1 MSALSGRRLA
11 MYVFLCAVW
20 GSTWLAIKIG
30 LRDLPPL
37 RFAGVRMALACL
49 FLTPFAA
56 WRSTSSPPAGLRGAD
71 RAWVAWSGFLQI
83 GVAYAC
89 IFLAEERI
97 DSGLSALLFATFPI
111 FVGVFGHFMLA
122 DEPFT
127 RRAMLSALL
136 GIAGVAVVQGRALV
150 DAVATAE
157 SRSLAIGGGLILLSA
172 ISAAYANI
180 VNKKHLPRVS
190 PFHNVWGQ
198 TLTGASA
205 LLLAAAAFERG
216 LPSRW
221 TPSAIGAVLYL
232 AIIGTALPFAGLFWL
247 LRRVPVAVIGTIPV
261 VDTVIAIVLGNLV
274 LGETVS
280 PRIVGGGALI
290 LLGVLLAAIPA
301 PAAEIIGRKSEAR
314 GA

>member
-1 MSALSGRRLA
+1 

-37 RFAGVRMALACL
+37 RFAGVRMALACV

-56 WRSTSSPPAGLRGAD
+56 WKAGPAAAAGPAARRTAD

-111 FVGVFGHFMLA
+111 FVGIFGHFLLPE
-122 DEPFT
+122 EPFT

-136 GIAGVAVVQGRALV
+136 GLVGVAVVQGRALV

-157 SRSLAIGGGLILLSA
+157 SRSLAVGGALILASA
-172 ISAAYANI
+172 IAAAYANI

-190 PFHNVWGQ
+190 PFRNVWGQ
-198 TLTGASA
+198 TLTGSAA

-216 LPSRW
+216 APARW

-232 AIIGTALPFAGLFWL
+232 AIVGTALPFVGLFWL

-261 VDTVIAIVLGNLV
+261 VDTVIAVVLGNVV
-274 LGETVS
+274 LGETLS
-280 PRIVGGGALI
+280 PRILGGGALI

-301 PAAEIIGRKSEAR
+301 AAPTARKSAAR
-314 GA
+314 AASDSPTR

>member
-56 WRSTSSPPAGLRGAD
+56 WRSGPDGNAGVLRGSD

-111 FVGVFGHFMLA
+111 FVGVFGHFMLP

-136 GIAGVAVVQGRALV
+136 GLAGVAVVQGRALV
-150 DAVATAE
+150 DAVSTAE
-157 SRSLAIGGGLILLSA
+157 SKSLAVGGAFILASA
-172 ISAAYANI
+172 IAAAYANI

-190 PFHNVWGQ
+190 PFRNVWGQ
-198 TLTGASA
+198 TLTGSSA

-216 LPSRW
+216 APARW

-232 AIIGTALPFAGLFWL
+232 AIIGTALPFVGLFWL

-261 VDTVIAIVLGNLV
+261 VDTVIAVALGSLV
-274 LGETVS
+274 LGETLS
-280 PRIVGGGALI
+280 PRILGGGALI
-290 LLGVLLAAIPA
+290 LVGVLLAAIPA
-301 PAAEIIGRKSEAR
+301 RAAKASSVSSSIS
-314 GA
+314 

>member
-1 MSALSGRRLA
+1 MSALSGRRLG

-56 WRSTSSPPAGLRGAD
+56 WRSGPGGSAGGLRGSD

-111 FVGVFGHFMLA
+111 FVGVFGHFMLP

-136 GIAGVAVVQGRALV
+136 GLAGVAVVQGRALV
-150 DAVATAE
+150 DAVSTAE
-157 SRSLAIGGGLILLSA
+157 SKSLAVGGAFILASA
-172 ISAAYANI
+172 IAAAYANI

-190 PFHNVWGQ
+190 PFRNVWGQ
-198 TLTGASA
+198 TLTGSSA

-216 LPSRW
+216 APARW

-232 AIIGTALPFAGLFWL
+232 AIIGTALPFVGLFWL

-261 VDTVIAIVLGNLV
+261 VDTVIAVALGSLV
-274 LGETVS
+274 LGETLS
-280 PRIVGGGALI
+280 PRILGGGALI
-290 LLGVLLAAIPA
+290 LVGVLLAAIPA
-301 PAAEIIGRKSEAR
+301 RAAKASSVSSSIS
-314 GA
+314 

>member
-56 WRSTSSPPAGLRGAD
+56 WKSGPAVAPGLRAAD

-89 IFLAEERI
+89 IFLAEQRI

-111 FVGVFGHFMLA
+111 FVGVFGHLHLP

-136 GIAGVAVVQGRALV
+136 GLAGVAVVQGRDLL
-150 DAVATAE
+150 DAVAKAE
-157 SRSLAIGGGLILLSA
+157 SRSLAVGGALILASA
-172 ISAAYANI
+172 ASAAYANI
-180 VNKKHLPRVS
+180 INKKHLPRVS
-190 PFHNVWGQ
+190 PLRNVWGQ
-198 TLTGASA
+198 TLAGSSA
-205 LLLAAAAFERG
+205 LLLAAALFERG
-216 LPSRW
+216 APSRW
-221 TPSAIGAVLYL
+221 TPPAIGAVLYL
-232 AIIGTALPFAGLFWL
+232 AIIGTALPFVGLFWL

-290 LLGVLLAAIPA
+290 LGGVLLAAIP
-301 PAAEIIGRKSEAR
+301 GRSLLPLSPR
-314 GA
+314 GGDRAG

>member
-56 WRSTSSPPAGLRGAD
+56 WKSGPGGSERLSGSD
-71 RAWVAWSGFLQI
+71 RTWVAWSGFLQI

-97 DSGLSALLFATFPI
+97 DSGLAALLFATFPI
-111 FVGVFGHFMLA
+111 FVGVFGHLHLP

-136 GIAGVAVVQGRALV
+136 GLAGVAVVQGRALV

-157 SRSLAIGGGLILLSA
+157 SRSLAVGGALILASA
-172 ISAAYANI
+172 ASAAYANI
-180 VNKKHLPRVS
+180 INKKHLPRVS
-190 PFHNVWGQ
+190 NIRNVWGQ
-198 TLTGASA
+198 TLAGSSA

-216 LPSRW
+216 VPSRW

-232 AIIGTALPFAGLFWL
+232 AIIGTALPFVGLFWL

-261 VDTVIAIVLGNLV
+261 VDTVIAVVLGNLV
-274 LGETVS
+274 LGEAVS

-290 LLGVLLAAIPA
+290 LVGVLLAAIPS
-301 PAAEIIGRKSEAR
+301 PAADANSRKSAAR

>member
-1 MSALSGRRLA
+1 MSALSGRRLT

-37 RFAGVRMALACL
+37 RFAGLRMALACL

-56 WRSTSSPPAGLRGAD
+56 WKSGASAPAALRAAD
-71 RAWVAWSGFLQI
+71 RMWVAWSGFLQI

-111 FVGVFGHFMLA
+111 FVGVFGHFLLP

-136 GIAGVAVVQGRALV
+136 GLAGVAVIQGRALV
-150 DAVATAE
+150 DALSTAE
-157 SRSLAIGGGLILLSA
+157 SRSLAVGGAFILGSA

-180 VNKKHLPRVS
+180 INKKHLPRVS
-190 PFHNVWGQ
+190 PFRNVWGQ
-198 TLTGASA
+198 TLTGSSA

-216 LPSRW
+216 APSRW

-232 AIIGTALPFAGLFWL
+232 AIIGTALPFVGLFWL

-261 VDTVIAIVLGNLV
+261 VDTVIAVVLGNLV

-280 PRIVGGGALI
+280 RRILGGGALI
-290 LLGVLLAAIPA
+290 LVGVLLAAAPA
-301 PAAEIIGRKSEAR
+301 PAVEATSRRSEAR
-314 GA
+314 PG

>member
-1 MSALSGRRLA
+1 MSALSGRRLV

-37 RFAGVRMALACL
+37 RFAGIRMALACL

-56 WRSTSSPPAGLRGAD
+56 WKGGANASAATRAHD

-111 FVGVFGHFMLA
+111 FVGIFGHFLLP

-136 GIAGVAVVQGRALV
+136 GLGGVAVVQGRALV

-157 SRSLAIGGGLILLSA
+157 SRSLAIGGAFILGSA
-172 ISAAYANI
+172 ISAAYANVI
-180 VNKKHLPRVS
+180 NKKHLPRIS
-190 PFHNVWGQ
+190 EFRNVWGQ
-198 TLTGASA
+198 TLSGSSA
-205 LLLAAAAFERG
+205 LLLAAAVFERG
-216 LPSRW
+216 APARW

-232 AIIGTALPFAGLFWL
+232 AIIGTALPFVGLFWL
-247 LRRVPVAVIGTIPV
+247 LRRVPVAVIGSIPV
-261 VDTVIAIVLGNLV
+261 VDTVIAVALGSLV
-274 LGETVS
+274 LGETLS
-280 PRIVGGGALI
+280 PRILAGGALI
-290 LLGVLLAAIPA
+290 LGGVLLAAMPSSDTLS
-301 PAAEIIGRKSEAR
+301 PVRGR
-314 GA
+314 GN